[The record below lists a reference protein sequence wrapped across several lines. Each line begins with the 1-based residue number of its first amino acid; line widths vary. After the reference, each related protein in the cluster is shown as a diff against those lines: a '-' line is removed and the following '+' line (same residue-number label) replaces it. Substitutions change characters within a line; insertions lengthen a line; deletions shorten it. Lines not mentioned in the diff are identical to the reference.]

1 MPIDYRPTESKTEKE
16 WQAQE
21 DAHTLAR
28 AEAIKAD
35 QNRLTAAQVAAQKML
50 DDEKKDVQL
59 LSKVA
64 GRRVPANAQQEGSPR
79 RSRTTGYNV
88 FQKI

>member
-1 MPIDYRPTESKTEKE
+1 MAIDQVGTGPKSEKE
-16 WQAQE
+16 WQAQD

-35 QNRLTAAQVAAQKML
+35 SSRHQRAKNAAQKML
-50 DDEKKDVQL
+50 DDEREDVRL

-64 GRRVPANAQQEGSPR
+64 GRRAPRQPSGGTTKR
-79 RSRTTGYNV
+79 RSGFNV
-88 FQKI
+88 GKRIN